1 MVITNASFVLKTLT
15 VTLKMTISSNMVLRC
30 IDVLGIIT
38 LMMVKLNV
46 TEKLK
51 MKTVLQDIKKLF
63 LKLTLMIQQN
73 TIKQNQ
79 SNALRLEPQLMKQQM
94 LSQFTMNFHI
104 VIEENTL
111 KWDFQNVE
119 QTLLDSIKVI
129 QQRLKPTL
137 TFVSMATIAQ

>member
-38 LMMVKLNV
+38 LMMVKLNA

-63 LKLTLMIQQN
+63 LKLTSMIQQN

-79 SNALRLEPQLMKQQM
+79 SNVLRLEPQLMKQQM
-94 LSQFTMNFHI
+94 LSHFMMNFHI
-104 VIEENTL
+104 VIEVNT
-111 KWDFQNVE
+111 
-119 QTLLDSIKVI
+119 
-129 QQRLKPTL
+129 
-137 TFVSMATIAQ
+137 